1 MDENKFIKCI
11 DTCFP
16 YDVKKRWK
24 ERISEGVQISDNAS
38 FMVLHEIC
46 RAPKDV
52 PESEQL
58 KMLSFWDLEY
68 SHLIKSVVLEVAEAF
83 INGSYLTEERTI

>member
-1 MDENKFIKCI
+1 
-11 DTCFP
+11 
-16 YDVKKRWK
+16 
-24 ERISEGVQISDNAS
+24 
-38 FMVLHEIC
+38 MVLHEIC